1 LTLFDPDVDE
11 AAPLEGPLLRLRAT
25 VAYDGGGFHGFA
37 ANPGV
42 KTVAGTLATTLGR
55 VLGHPVRLVCAGRTD
70 AGVHGWGQVI
80 SFDTQEPAEVLDLEA
95 ILRKV
100 NRVCGPSVVLRDLVV
115 ADPQFDARRSAKA
128 RHYRYTIVNRAVPDP
143 FLAKTAWHVAE
154 PLDLAVMRL
163 ACDPLIGEHDF
174 SAFCRVPR
182 GVDAYTMVRRV
193 LYARWV
199 DLGDDTLRFEIGA
212 SSFCQQMVRSVV
224 GLLVDVGRGK
234 RTAAD
239 VLTVRRSTDRAQ
251 HGANIAPAHGL
262 CLWSVD
268 Y

>member
-1 LTLFDPDVDE
+1 VTLFDPEVDE

-42 KTVAGTLATTLGR
+42 KTVAGTLATTFGR
-55 VLGHPVRLVCAGRTD
+55 VLGHPVRLTCAGRTD

-80 SFDTQEPAEVLDLEA
+80 SFDVRDRDDGVDLEA
-95 ILRKV
+95 LQRKV
-100 NRVCGPSVVLRDLVV
+100 NRVCGPQVVVRELTV
-115 ADPQFDARRSAKA
+115 APEGFDARRSALA
-128 RHYRYTIVNRAVPDP
+128 RHYRYTIVNRPVPDP
-143 FLAKTAWHVAE
+143 FRASTAWYVDQ
-154 PLDLAVMRL
+154 PLDLSAMRL

-182 GVDAYTMVRRV
+182 GVDTFTMVRRV
-193 LYARWV
+193 LYASWV
-199 DLGDDTLRFEIGA
+199 DLGDGLLRFDIGA

-224 GLLVDVGRGK
+224 GLLTDVGRGK
-234 RTAAD
+234 RTAGE
-239 VLTVRRSTDRAQ
+239 VLAVLRSGDRSQ
-251 HGANIAPAHGL
+251 GANIAPAHGL
-262 CLWSVD
+262 CLWQVD